1 MRQISSLAFLRCH
14 LILRQRLGWASLL
27 VGLGLVF
34 LGAVTA
40 NVSYLQPVRIFWDFA
55 LGASFVLQC
64 ALALFLS
71 TQLFGD
77 EKQRR
82 TLHLLLSAGL
92 SRWDWLLGNALGI
105 WLALI
110 GIDLLWF
117 AFSCGVAWLNFGA
130 HSILVQSQVKLFQ
143 ALELLVL
150 IPLGLFASLWVRPLL
165 ALTLSISLA
174 TLLHALDSLQRV
186 FTDPEAG
193 RWVQAQLVSVVLWAT
208 RLLPPLHWF
217 DVKGLVGYEPLVPW
231 SLLGAALLVALAWS
245 GLLSVAAWLR
255 FERMDL

>member
-1 MRQISSLAFLRCH
+1 MKAIVSLAWLRGH

-27 VGLGLVF
+27 VGLALVF
-34 LGAVTA
+34 VGAITA

-55 LGASFVLQC
+55 LAASFVLQV
-64 ALALFLS
+64 ALALYLS
-71 TQLFGD
+71 SQLFAD

-82 TLHLLLSAGL
+82 TLHLLLTAGL
-92 SRWDWLLGNALGI
+92 SRWQWLLGNVLGI
-105 WLALI
+105 WLALV

-117 AFSCGVAWLNFGA
+117 AFSCLVAWFNFGS
-130 HSILVQSQVKLFQ
+130 HTMLVQAQVKIFQ

-150 IPLGLFASLWVRPLL
+150 IPLGMMISLWVRPLL
-165 ALTLSISLA
+165 ALTLSLSLA
-174 TLLHALDSLQRV
+174 ALLHSIDSLQRV

-193 RWVQAQLVSVVLWAT
+193 RWVQAQAASIVLWGT

-217 DVKGLVGYEPLVPW
+217 DVKMMVGYEPSVPW
-231 SLLGAALLVALAWS
+231 TLMGAALLMALAWAA
-245 GLLSVAAWLR
+245 LLSVAAWLR